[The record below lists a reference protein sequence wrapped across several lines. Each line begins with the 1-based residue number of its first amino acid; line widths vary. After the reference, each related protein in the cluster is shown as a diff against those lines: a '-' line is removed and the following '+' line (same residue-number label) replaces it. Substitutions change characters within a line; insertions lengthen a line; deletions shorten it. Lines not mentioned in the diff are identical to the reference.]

1 MGKEEVP
8 DSLLRP
14 GIDDPN
20 RCGRGRRGS
29 PLRAWQ
35 PAADSLQAA
44 CKLHIARGVDEV
56 MSSSMLGSCLQACLL
71 PGASCHAHRPPRMPP
86 LPCSRGCSMRGRFE
100 RMIRGIQDQV
110 CAAIEEV
117 DGCNFRQDAWTRP
130 SGGGGITRVLQVRPS
145 LIVFQHVIC
154 WGGLVGRSRA

>member
-1 MGKEEVP
+1 
-8 DSLLRP
+8 
-14 GIDDPN
+14 
-20 RCGRGRRGS
+20 
-29 PLRAWQ
+29 
-35 PAADSLQAA
+35 
-44 CKLHIARGVDEV
+44 
-56 MSSSMLGSCLQACLL
+56 
-71 PGASCHAHRPPRMPP
+71 
-86 LPCSRGCSMRGRFE
+86 MRGRFE